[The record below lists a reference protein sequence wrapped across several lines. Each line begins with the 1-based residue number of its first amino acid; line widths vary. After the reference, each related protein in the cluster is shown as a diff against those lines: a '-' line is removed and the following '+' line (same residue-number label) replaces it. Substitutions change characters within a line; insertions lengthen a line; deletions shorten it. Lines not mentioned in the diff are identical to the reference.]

1 MDIPMK
7 VFRMIESW
15 IAPDQAKA
23 KGIIERTV
31 EVMSRDGDK
40 AGVEFLRSQNLTLDF
55 YAQNPPFAV
64 AAGLA
69 YGSSGYMKTG
79 RTLILLGLQ
88 HGNFSP
94 PKIERALETWAEVE
108 RLNKA

>member
-15 IAPDQAKA
+15 VAPDQAKA

-40 AGVEFLRSQNLTLDF
+40 AGVEFLRSQGLTSDF
-55 YAQNPPFAV
+55 YLQNPSFAV
-64 AAGLA
+64 AAGIA
-69 YGSSGYMKTG
+69 YGSSGDLETG
-79 RTLILLGLQ
+79 KALTLLGLE
-88 HGNFSP
+88 HGRFSLP
-94 PKIERALETWAEVE
+94 QIQRLLKAWAEVE